1 MQVIE
6 EISYETE
13 FYKFVVA
20 DGIFY
25 LTYIGGPITLDVAK
39 DLVVRRL
46 KMTDSK
52 PVLMLVTVKDLKGME
67 RDARSYLSS
76 DEGIAGVQAG
86 AIVVKSPFT
95 THMANFF
102 MKISFN
108 KSKMPAKV
116 FSNEEE
122 AIVWLRKFE

>member
-1 MQVIE
+1 MKE
-6 EISYETE
+6 FSYETE
-13 FYKFVVA
+13 FYKFHMM
-20 DGIFY
+20 DGVFY
-25 LTYIGGPITLDVAK
+25 LTYIGGPITLNVAK
-39 DLVVRRL
+39 DLVKKRL
-46 KMTDSK
+46 EYSEEK
-52 PVLMLVTVKDLKGME
+52 PVLMMVTVKDLKGMDRE
-67 RDARSYLSS
+67 ARSYLSS
-76 DEGIAGVQAG
+76 DEGIQGVKAG

-122 AIVWLRKFE
+122 AVSWLRKFE